1 MRFNDNLKRI
11 RGEKRLS
18 QQKLAD
24 MLKIAQSTVG
34 MWESGR
40 RTPKLEE
47 IERLAKVLRVTVN
60 RLVGKS
66 DRKIQIIR
74 NEVYIDG
81 RKVEEFDAGDV
92 REILLQIEAMRGK
105 KSKSSGG
112 GEKKRTVSPPRK
124 ILIIDDDQEMCE
136 MLYSFLVPHNYR
148 VFLTFNGQMGLEY
161 LDEVKPDIILLDL
174 TMPDMDGIDVLKI
187 IRKVSVVPVVV
198 ITAYPQDIADI
209 HLKDLKIEGYIEKPF
224 SLEQVLNTI
233 KHIIGE

>member
-11 RGEKRLS
+11 RREKKLS
-18 QQKLAD
+18 QQELAD
-24 MLKIAQSTVG
+24 MLKVAQSTVG

-47 IERLAKVLRVTVN
+47 IDRLAKVLRVTVN
-60 RLVGKS
+60 RLVGKT

-81 RKVEEFDAGDV
+81 RKVEEFNEGDV
-92 REILLQIEAMRGK
+92 REILLQIEAMRSKRSKASGAEGGK
-105 KSKSSGG
+105 
-112 GEKKRTVSPPRK
+112 RPVSTPRK

-136 MLYSFLVPHNYR
+136 MLYSFLAPHNYR
-148 VFLTFNGQMGLEY
+148 VFLTFNAQMGLEY
-161 LDEVKPDIILLDL
+161 LDEVKPDILLLDL
-174 TMPDMDGIDVLKI
+174 TMPDMDGRDVLKI
-187 IRKVSVVPVVV
+187 IRKVSDVPVVI
-198 ITAYPQDIADI
+198 ITAYPQNIADI